1 MKLLP
6 VGAAVLL
13 ALGALS
19 SNPAEAGV
27 ESAYYGATRP
37 LLPGECQQTQDRGDA
52 RWRPSQGRLVIVG
65 QGYVAIEF
73 FGHFFDMIKEAR
85 ITGMP
90 GAEARIYEGYNGA
103 TNNGRGC
110 GAIGSVVVT
119 LKFDQLSGPNNGI
132 LHLDDQQI
140 PITLKPWS
148 IISTTWEEEYARSS
162 SSSPATAPSGTVAQP
177 NPITIETGANCDPSS
192 CGGGGTTTYV
202 MSSPGVAGGGGSQ
215 RATNFLG
222 CAIKH
227 GLAYNRN
234 SSPPTLT
241 ITLPAV
247 RSGAIET
254 CFNERRLEFRQG
266 YWPLAPGEH
275 FAAGTSYTL
284 GRTPTR
290 LNVSANGGLP
300 LRNNTNLEAVA
311 KDREFE
317 IYGFNLAPDFLKN
330 FVGRK
335 SYTINPDPG
344 GNLTL
349 ELVSSPE
356 YGVKALAGPLY
367 PQNVGRLS
375 SAVNVRLTPH
385 NATAANQPFA
395 WKVTASGIAPE
406 TCFEQVSGS
415 VTPPAGQATVV
426 VTLTAT
432 EREVCVGK
440 SFTVNVYPQAL
451 ALSGQD
457 TLFEKEV
464 TFVLPAKQKLLIP
477 DATPTPN
484 VPDSVGANI
493 RRQ

>member
-1 MKLLP
+1 MKLIP
-6 VGAAVLL
+6 VGAALVL

-27 ESAYYGATRP
+27 ESAYYGATP
-37 LLPGECQQTQDRGDA
+37 PYLPGKCQQTQDRGDA
-52 RWRPSQGRLVIVG
+52 QWRPSQGRLVIVG

-73 FGHFFDMIKEAR
+73 FGHFFDMIKEAN

-103 TNNGRGC
+103 TNNGRNC

-119 LKFDQLSGPNNGI
+119 LRFNQLSGPNNGI
-132 LHLDDQQI
+132 LHLDNEKI
-140 PITLKPWS
+140 PITLKPRS
-148 IISTTWEEEYARSS
+148 IISTSWEEEFARSS
-162 SSSPATAPSGTVAQP
+162 SSSTGTAPAGSLGPSRPPTVGGGSGC
-177 NPITIETGANCDPSS
+177 NPSTSNCS
-192 CGGGGTTTYV
+192 GGTTTYV
-202 MSSPGVAGGGGSQ
+202 MSSPGVTGGGSSQ
-215 RATNFLG
+215 RSTNLLG

-227 GLAYNRN
+227 GLAYNRS

-241 ITLPAV
+241 MTLPTV
-247 RSGAIET
+247 RSGSIET
-254 CFNERRLEFRQG
+254 CFNERQLEFRQG
-266 YWPLAPGEH
+266 YWSIMPGEH
-275 FAAGTSYTL
+275 FVAGSI
-284 GRTPTR
+284 PTR

-300 LRNNTNLEAVA
+300 LRNNTALEPVA
-311 KDREFE
+311 NDREFE

-349 ELVSSPE
+349 ELVSTPE
-356 YGVKALAGPLY
+356 YGVKSLAGPVY

-385 NATAANQPFA
+385 NATEANQPFA

-415 VTPPAGQATVV
+415 VTPPAGQAAVV

-440 SFTVNVYPQAL
+440 SFTVNAYPQAL
-451 ALSGQD
+451 TLSGQD
-457 TLFEKEV
+457 TLFEKVV
-464 TFVLPAKQKLLIP
+464 TFVLPAKQKVLIP
-477 DATPTPN
+477 NATPTPN